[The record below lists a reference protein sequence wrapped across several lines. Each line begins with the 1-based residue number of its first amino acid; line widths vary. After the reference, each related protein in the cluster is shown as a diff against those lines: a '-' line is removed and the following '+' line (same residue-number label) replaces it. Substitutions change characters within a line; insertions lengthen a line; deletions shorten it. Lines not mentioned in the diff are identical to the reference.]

1 MRDEQVTYTKSD
13 ILTGLA
19 GTGVI
24 TAILLFLTNI

>member
-1 MRDEQVTYTKSD
+1 MGEENVVYTKSD